1 MKTVVIGGSGLI
13 GSKLVNKLGEHGHDA
28 VVADLTTGV
37 NTLTGEGLDE
47 ALAGASVVVDVS
59 NAPAWEDAAVMEFF
73 KTSTGNLLAAEAAA
87 GVTHHVALSVVGTER
102 LTESGYFRAK
112 LAQEKL
118 IEGSSI
124 PYSIVRA
131 TQFYEFMKRIAA
143 DATDGNTVRLPPAL
157 IQPMAADD
165 VASAVGRVS
174 VGEPLD
180 GMVEVAGP
188 EQFRLDELIRGV
200 LATSDDPREVVTD
213 PQARY
218 FGINPSERALLPGAD
233 ARVAETRFS
242 DWLEQ
247 QLAAH

>member
-13 GSKLVNKLGEHGHDA
+13 GSKLVKKLVEHGHEAKAASPDS
-28 VVADLTTGV
+28 GV
-37 NTLTGEGLDE
+37 DTLTGEGLDE
-47 ALAGASVVVDVS
+47 ALEGASVVIDAS
-59 NAPAWEDAAVMEFF
+59 NSPSFEDAAVMEFF

-87 GVTHHVALSVVGTER
+87 SVAHHVALSVVGTER

-131 TQFYEFMKRIAA
+131 TQFYEFIKRIAA
-143 DATDGNTVRLPPAL
+143 DATNGNTVRLPPAL

-165 VASAVGRVS
+165 VAGAVGRVS
-174 VGEPLD
+174 VGEPLN
-180 GMVEVAGP
+180 GTVEVAGP
-188 EQFRLDELIRGV
+188 EQFRLDELIRGA
-200 LATSDDPREVVTD
+200 LTTRNDPREVVTD
-213 PQARY
+213 PEARF

-233 ARVAETRFS
+233 ARLADAGFS
-242 DWLEQ
+242 DWLQQ
-247 QLAAH
+247 QLATA

>member
-1 MKTVVIGGSGLI
+1 MKIVVIGGTGLI
-13 GSKLVNKLGEHGHDA
+13 GTKLVDKLREHGHDA
-28 VVADLTTGV
+28 VAADLKTGV
-37 NTLTGEGLDE
+37 NTLTGEGVGESLE
-47 ALAGASVVVDVS
+47 GASVVVDVS
-59 NAPAWEDAAVMEFF
+59 NAPAWEDDAVMEFF
-73 KTSTGNLLAAEAAA
+73 TTSTGNLLAAESAA
-87 GVTHHVALSVVGTER
+87 GVAHHVALSVVGTER

-174 VGEPLD
+174 AGAPLN

-188 EQFRLDELIRGV
+188 ERFRLDELIRGV
-200 LATSDDPREVVTD
+200 LTTRNDPREVVTD
-213 PQARY
+213 PQAHY
-218 FGINPSERALLPGAD
+218 FGINPREGALLPGTD
-233 ARVAETRFS
+233 ARLAETRFS
-242 DWLEQ
+242 DWLQ
-247 QLAAH
+247 KQLATA